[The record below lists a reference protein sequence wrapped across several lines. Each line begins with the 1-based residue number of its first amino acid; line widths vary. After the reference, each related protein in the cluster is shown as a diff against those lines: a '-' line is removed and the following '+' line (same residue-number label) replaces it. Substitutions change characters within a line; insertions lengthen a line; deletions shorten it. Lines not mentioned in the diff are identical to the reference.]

1 MDCKKYIQQM
11 RMVQANILSFV
22 NEDKNTEKYF
32 QILTNLFDDQN
43 YNNYKQK
50 LRIILNMI
58 AIIVNNHH
66 RVSYFF

>member
-1 MDCKKYIQQM
+1 MDCKKYIQKM

-58 AIIVNNHH
+58 ANIVNIHQ

>member
-11 RMVQANILSFV
+11 RMVQANILSFI

-43 YNNYKQK
+43 YNNDKQK

-58 AIIVNNHH
+58 ANIVNNYH
-66 RVSYFF
+66 RVSDFF